1 MTPNKTPL
9 VTSQL
14 PIPQI
19 SRHPTRSYSFR
30 FTSLMTH
37 PSSYDLL
44 HHSSSTIF
52 SLLHSSSTIIS
63 LLFMYQSSLLSFYS
77 CTNHHSFTS
86 IHLPIIPPF
95 SSSFQ
100 VILSIFILCTLFPY
114 LNYVLF
120 ISFSWLPFHSPYH
133 SSWLSTPFPLPFQSL
148 SSTPHSLLRF
158 HPYWLHKLLN
168 RSHGFPFTLV
178 IIPLGLSV
186 VIIHSHSLSSLL
198 ASWLPFDLPLLII
211 PIGLPLHSLYL
222 FSRYHPSWLYRRY
235 HPSLCS
241 RYHPYSLTTSFPFK
255 SLSSFS
261 LLSLSSLSAS
271 LCTHSSS

>member
-1 MTPNKTPL
+1 MDQLWIYFIFTIDLLWIYTHTRALRSPASHTNLFNFIHLFTSFCTSFLLFKPILILSSRRATQSSMTPNKTPL

-63 LLFMYQSSLLSFYS
+63 LLFMYQSSVFSLLFMYQSS
-77 CTNHHSFTS
+77 VLSLLFTY
-86 IHLPIIPPF
+86 HF
-95 SSSFQ
+95 SSSLAITVHPFHSSF
-100 VILSIFILCTLFPY
+100 SIFILCTLFPY

-133 SSWLSTPFPLPFQSL
+133 
-148 SSTPHSLLRF
+148 
-158 HPYWLHKLLN
+158 
-168 RSHGFPFTLV
+168 
-178 IIPLGLSV
+178 
-186 VIIHSHSLSSLL
+186 
-198 ASWLPFDLPLLII
+198 
-211 PIGLPLHSLYL
+211 
-222 FSRYHPSWLYRRY
+222 
-235 HPSLCS
+235 
-241 RYHPYSLTTSFPFK
+241 
-255 SLSSFS
+255 
-261 LLSLSSLSAS
+261 
-271 LCTHSSS
+271 